1 MRGAGEAVV
10 DCCRELV
17 STVVYYTVFVIGVQK
32 NRYSPLPPALPLQT
46 GFKSFA
52 AALTTTLTTCLE
64 HCLRAVPGS
73 YLCRTWEG
81 ELKYMC
87 AFTDAQVRT
96 RGFSGL
102 RV

>member
-1 MRGAGEAVV
+1 MHHE
-10 DCCRELV
+10 D
-17 STVVYYTVFVIGVQK
+17 VFFSPPPPC
-32 NRYSPLPPALPLQT
+32 SPLQAC
-46 GFKSFA
+46 FKSFA

-102 RV
+102 RVSGGGVLRVECLGRGGSGLRV